1 MIAAIL
7 DATAAT
13 AQLTANHD
21 ETIPT
26 NPRTTSAASH
36 QSANGICATPNALAL
51 VAVRSHRGA
60 HEPRSISNG
69 ARAIRNA
76 SRFSPT
82 VFRFVDSNHAAAAA
96 KPAQS
101 PEPSPPQ
108 THRSERAT
116 LRLRCLW
123 RKAPNPFR
131 ALPGA
136 EAGRESA
143 KSRRLAFDVRRSC
156 RDCPKIECLF
166 PRRKFATELKRTDGR
181 PL

>member
-82 VFRFVDSNHAAAAA
+82 VFRFVDS
-96 KPAQS
+96 KI
-101 PEPSPPQ
+101 
-108 THRSERAT
+108 AT
-116 LRLRCLW
+116 RI
-123 RKAPNPFR
+123 R
-131 ALPGA
+131 ALRG
-136 EAGRESA
+136 S
-143 KSRRLAFDVRRSC
+143 
-156 RDCPKIECLF
+156 I
-166 PRRKFATELKRTDGR
+166 
-181 PL
+181 